1 MLVFRVKLDVL
12 IKENMFAAQSV
23 GSCESFVQRFLGKLY
38 KNRKHI

>member
-1 MLVFRVKLDVL
+1 MLVFRGKLDVL

-23 GSCESFVQRFLGKLY
+23 GSSGSSVQLFLGKLY